1 MSSFSC
7 QALLFDLDG
16 VLVDSEAAIEDRWR
30 QWAEYR
36 DIPFEEVEAVYH
48 GRPMFEVIQ
57 TVAPHI
63 DVDAELEQMSDIMS
77 AAPEK
82 LRAFDGTKALLD
94 RLPNAQW
101 TIATSGRRRTAT
113 NRLSHV
119 GLPIPDTL
127 VTADDVQHGKP
138 HPESYERAA
147 ERLGIAPEHCVVL
160 EDAPAGVEAG
170 QRAGARVIG
179 VATTIAADAL
189 SAADAVVASLEDVD
203 VDVGDDGTLHV
214 HCANRR

>member
-7 QALLFDLDG
+7 QAILFDLDG
-16 VLVDSEAAIEDRWR
+16 VLVDSEAAIEERWR

-36 DIPFEEVEAVYH
+36 DVPFEEVEAVYH

-57 TVAPHI
+57 HVAPHL
-63 DVDAELEQMSDIMS
+63 DVDAEIDQMSDIMS

-82 LRAFDGTKALLD
+82 LRAFDGAKALLD
-94 RLPNAQW
+94 RLSEAQW

-119 GLPIPDTL
+119 GLPTPDTL
-127 VTADDVQHGKP
+127 VTADDVEHGKP
-138 HPESYERAA
+138 HPESYLLAA
-147 ERLGIAPEHCVVL
+147 ERLGIAPEHCVVF
-160 EDAPAGVEAG
+160 EDAPAGIEAG

-179 VATTIAADAL
+179 VASTIAPDAL
-189 SAADAVVASLEDVD
+189 STADAVIHSIGDVE
-203 VDVGDDGTLHV
+203 VEIESDDTLSV
-214 HCANRR
+214 HCPNDL